1 MRVTLVAAV
10 AENGVIGRDGTL
22 PWRLSAD
29 LRRFRELTT
38 GHHVVMGRRTWE
50 SIGRPLPGRTN
61 VVLSRDPFFRPED
74 ESVVVE
80 PSLEDALAR
89 ARRAGETELFVIGGA
104 EVYAL
109 ALPVADRIELTRV
122 AARVEGDVR
131 FPPLDP
137 TEWSEQAVGSHPA
150 DDRNE
155 HAFAF
160 VTLDRRRS

>member
-10 AENGVIGRDGTL
+10 AENGVIGRDWTL
-22 PWRLSAD
+22 PWRLPAD
-29 LRRFRELTT
+29 LRRFRQLTT

-80 PSLEDALAR
+80 PSLDDALSR
-89 ARRAGETELFVIGGA
+89 ACRAGETELFVIGGA

-122 AARVEGDVR
+122 AAHVDGDVR
-131 FPPLDP
+131 FPRLDP
-137 TEWSEQAVGSHPA
+137 ADWREGAPEHHPA
-150 DDRNE
+150 DERNE
-155 HAFAF
+155 HAFAL
-160 VTLDRRRS
+160 VTLDRRR

>member
-137 TEWSEQAVGSHPA
+137 TEWSEHDVGSHPA

>member
-137 TEWSEQAVGSHPA
+137 TEWSEHAVGSHPA